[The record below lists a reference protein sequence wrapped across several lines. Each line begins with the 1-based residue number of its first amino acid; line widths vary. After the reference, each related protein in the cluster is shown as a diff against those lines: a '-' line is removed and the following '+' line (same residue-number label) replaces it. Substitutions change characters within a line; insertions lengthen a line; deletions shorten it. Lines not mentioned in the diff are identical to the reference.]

1 MASRVTR
8 DLRALPFGS
17 MIGGP
22 LAACINAQKEAAYST
37 INFITSVG
45 LKTDEN
51 NKPTGEVI
59 NVCFIYQRDNQKVEL
74 VVPLLTIV
82 PIPYIAIDTININF
96 KATLSS
102 NTSTHTE
109 YTTEELK
116 NQEFHDNNFSADASA
131 WGSVDRDGDERME
144 MNCNVSTK
152 RDSKATRD
160 SNYSIEATIDVNVA
174 AHSESMPA
182 GMAKVLEM
190 LNQAIMLQ
198 PAKVK
203 KEGGDEGGGE
213 EEVVEG

>member
-1 MASRVTR
+1 MPSQVIR
-8 DLRALPFGS
+8 DLRAMPFHS

-22 LAACINAQKEAAYST
+22 LSACIKAQKEAAYST

-45 LKTDEN
+45 MEIDKDTQQPN
-51 NKPTGEVI
+51 GKVI
-59 NVCFIYQRDNQKVEL
+59 NVSFLYKRDGQTVEL

-102 NTSTHTE
+102 TSSYHTE
-109 YTTEELK
+109 YTAEEK
-116 NQEFHDNNFSADASA
+116 AEQQMKDDNFSADAKA
-131 WGSVDRDGDERME
+131 WGSVDKDGDERME
-144 MNCNVSTK
+144 MTANISSK

-160 SNYSIEATIDVNVA
+160 SNYSIEATIDVNVS

-198 PAKVK
+198 PAK
-203 KEGGDEGGGE
+203 ETNEPNTPNG
-213 EEVVEG
+213 